1 MAETTRDEDRTEEDN
16 RKEGRNVILLEEAN
30 ISEGINACSNSLYGR
45 LFASKTFSI
54 GTMGNALKAIW
65 GNPEGFSVSDKGDNF
80 FQFFFNKEVDVLR
93 VERGSPWLFKDYV
106 LHVKRW
112 KEDQNCDEEIIFNF
126 QFWSLPESFKTLE
139 VGRKL
144 GEKLGTVLEVGKF
157 QMRGRETRIV
167 KTKINIDAA
176 RQVRD
181 QLIVAGPN
189 KKEVEVA
196 LRYERLGKF
205 CTYCAKLGHEV
216 KNCHDLLKDTESDM
230 VKEDDIGEWVKAS
243 QVGMR
248 IYSKGERAF
257 NNSTQNQNKATQRKK
272 KPVLNYL
279 LEEFAGM
286 SMQEEKQSLKP
297 QDTSNRAAPESLQ
310 SANSRTE
317 CMEVIIA
324 GQSNTKEDEGQLM
337 QFAIG

>member
-16 RKEGRNVILLEEAN
+16 RKGGRNVILLEEAD

-54 GTMGNALKAIW
+54 GTMGNALKVIW
-65 GNPEGFSVSDKGDNF
+65 ENPEGF
-80 FQFFFNKEVDVLR
+80 R
-93 VERGSPWLFKDYV
+93 
-106 LHVKRW
+106 RW
-112 KEDQNCDEEIIFNF
+112 KEDQNFDKEIISNF
-126 QFWSLPESFKTLE
+126 PVWVQFWGLPESFKTLE

-157 QMRGRETRIV
+157 QMRGKETRIV

-181 QLIVAGPN
+181 QLIVAGSN

-230 VKEDDIGEWVKAS
+230 VKEDDIGE
-243 QVGMR
+243 
-248 IYSKGERAF
+248 
-257 NNSTQNQNKATQRKK
+257 
-272 KPVLNYL
+272 
-279 LEEFAGM
+279 
-286 SMQEEKQSLKP
+286 
-297 QDTSNRAAPESLQ
+297 
-310 SANSRTE
+310 
-317 CMEVIIA
+317 
-324 GQSNTKEDEGQLM
+324 
-337 QFAIG
+337 

>member
-1 MAETTRDEDRTEEDN
+1 
-16 RKEGRNVILLEEAN
+16 
-30 ISEGINACSNSLYGR
+30 
-45 LFASKTFSI
+45 
-54 GTMGNALKAIW
+54 MGNALKAIW
-65 GNPEGFSVSDKGDNF
+65 GNSKGFSVSDKGDNS

-126 QFWSLPESFKTLE
+126 SVWVQFWGLLESFKTLK

-157 QMRGRETRIV
+157 QMQGRETRIV
-167 KTKINIDAA
+167 KAKINIDAA

-181 QLIVAGPN
+181 QLIVVGPN

-205 CTYCAKLGHEV
+205 CTYCAKLRHNV
-216 KNCHDLLKDTESDM
+216 KNYHDLLKDTESDM
-230 VKEDDIGEWVKAS
+230 VKENDI
-243 QVGMR
+243 
-248 IYSKGERAF
+248 
-257 NNSTQNQNKATQRKK
+257 
-272 KPVLNYL
+272 
-279 LEEFAGM
+279 GM
-286 SMQEEKQSLKP
+286 SMQEGKQNLKP
-297 QDTSNRAAPESLQ
+297 QDTGNRAAPESPQ
-310 SANSRTE
+310 SATSRTE

-337 QFAIG
+337 QFVIG

>member
-1 MAETTRDEDRTEEDN
+1 MAETTRDEDRTEKDN
-16 RKEGRNVILLEEAN
+16 RKGGRNVILLEEAD
-30 ISEGINACSNSLYGR
+30 ILEGINACSNSLYGR

-112 KEDQNCDEEIIFNF
+112 KEDQNCDEEIISNF
-126 QFWSLPESFKTLE
+126 SVWVQFWGLPESFKTLE
-139 VGRKL
+139 VGRQL

-157 QMRGRETRIV
+157 HMRGRETRIV

-216 KNCHDLLKDTESDM
+216 KIL
-230 VKEDDIGEWVKAS
+230 
-243 QVGMR
+243 
-248 IYSKGERAF
+248 
-257 NNSTQNQNKATQRKK
+257 
-272 KPVLNYL
+272 P
-279 LEEFAGM
+279 
-286 SMQEEKQSLKP
+286 
-297 QDTSNRAAPESLQ
+297 
-310 SANSRTE
+310 
-317 CMEVIIA
+317 
-324 GQSNTKEDEGQLM
+324 
-337 QFAIG
+337 